1 MALRRSLPEVI
12 PVFPLPGVLL
22 LPRAMLPLHIFEPRY
37 RAMIRDA
44 LDDEGIVGMVQPC
57 AEGTDP
63 ANPPIYG
70 IGCAGKIQNSE
81 KLDDGRYMIALQGI
95 ARFRIDRELARHPDG
110 YRTVH
115 ADFEG
120 FGDDLDARRSGPVD
134 RDGLLEALRGFL
146 ARRGLSAD
154 WDAVGKADDEMLVNA
169 LSMGCPF
176 APNEKQ
182 ALLECGDTG
191 ERARMLGTLFAMSGF
206 EAANDDDPAR
216 MN

>member
-1 MALRRSLPEVI
+1 MTLRHSLPEVI
-12 PVFPLPGVLL
+12 PVFPLAGVLL

-44 LDDEGIVGMVQPC
+44 LDDEGIVGMVQPF
-57 AEGTDP
+57 AEGADP
-63 ANPPIYG
+63 ANPPIYE
-70 IGCAGKIQNSE
+70 IGCAGKIQRSE
-81 KLDDGRYMIALQGI
+81 KLEDGRYTIALQGI
-95 ARFRIDRELARHPDG
+95 ARFRIDHERALHPDG

-115 ADFEG
+115 ADFEK
-120 FGDDLDARRSGPVD
+120 FGDDLDARRSSPVD
-134 RDGLLEALRGFL
+134 RESLVEALRGFL
-146 ARRGLSAD
+146 IRRGLGAD
-154 WDAVGKADDEMLVNA
+154 WDAVGRADDETLVNT

-191 ERARMLGTLFAMSGF
+191 ARARMLETLFAMSGF
-206 EAANDDDPAR
+206 GAADDDGPGL

>member
-1 MALRRSLPEVI
+1 MSLRRSLPEVF
-12 PVFPLPGVLL
+12 PVFPLTGVLL

-37 RAMIRDA
+37 RAMVRDA
-44 LDDEGIVGMVQPC
+44 LDDEGIVGMVQPR
-57 AEGTDP
+57 AEGADP
-63 ANPPIYG
+63 TNPPIYE
-70 IGCAGKIQNSE
+70 IGCAGKIQSSE

-95 ARFRIDRELARHPDG
+95 ARFRIDRELALHPEG

-115 ADFEG
+115 ADFDG
-120 FGDDLDARRSGPVD
+120 FGADLDARRSSAVD
-134 RDGLLEALRGFL
+134 RESLLEALREFL

-154 WDAVGKADDEMLVNA
+154 WDAVAKADDEMLVNA

-182 ALLECGDTG
+182 GLLECRDTG
-191 ERARMLGTLFAMSGF
+191 ERARMLEALFAMSGF

>member
-1 MALRRSLPEVI
+1 MSLRRSLPEVI

-37 RAMIRDA
+37 RAMVRDA
-44 LDDEGIVGMVQPC
+44 LDDEGIVGMVQPR
-57 AEGTDP
+57 AEGADRT
-63 ANPPIYG
+63 NPPIYE
-70 IGCAGKIQNSE
+70 IGCAGKIQSSE
-81 KLDDGRYMIALQGI
+81 KLEDGRYMIALQGI
-95 ARFRIDRELARHPDG
+95 ARFRIGRELALHPEG

-115 ADFEG
+115 VEFEG
-120 FGDDLDARRSGPVD
+120 FGADLDARRSSPVD
-134 RDGLLEALRGFL
+134 RESLLEALREFL

-154 WDAVGKADDEMLVNA
+154 WDAVAKADDEMLVNA

-182 ALLECGDTG
+182 GLLECRDTG
-191 ERARMLGTLFAMSGF
+191 ERARMLEALFAMSGF
-206 EAANDDDPAR
+206 EAANDDDPTR

>member
-1 MALRRSLPEVI
+1 MSLRRSLPEVI

-37 RAMIRDA
+37 RAMVRDA
-44 LDDEGIVGMVQPC
+44 LDDEGIVGMVQPR
-57 AEGTDP
+57 ADGSDP
-63 ANPPIYG
+63 ANPPIYEV
-70 IGCAGKIQNSE
+70 GCAGKIQRSE
-81 KLDDGRYMIALQGI
+81 KLEDGRYTIALQGI
-95 ARFRIDRELARHPDG
+95 ARFRIDRELALHPEG
-110 YRTVH
+110 YRTVQ

-120 FGDDLDARRSGPVD
+120 FGDDLDARRSSPMD
-134 RDGLLEALRGFL
+134 RESLLEALRDFL

-154 WDAVGKADDEMLVNA
+154 WDAVAKADDEMLVNA

-176 APNEKQ
+176 AANEKQ
-182 ALLECGDTG
+182 ALLECRDSG
-191 ERARMLGTLFAMSGF
+191 ERARMLEALFAMSGF

>member
-1 MALRRSLPEVI
+1 MSLRRSLPDVI

-37 RAMIRDA
+37 RAMVRDA
-44 LDDEGIVGMVQPC
+44 LVDEGIVGMVQPR
-57 AEGTDP
+57 AEGADST
-63 ANPPIYG
+63 NPPIYG
-70 IGCAGKIQNSE
+70 VGCAGKIQSSE

-95 ARFRIDRELARHPDG
+95 ARFRIDHELALHPEG

-120 FGDDLDARRSGPVD
+120 FGDDLDARRSSPVN
-134 RDGLLEALRGFL
+134 RESLLEALGEFL
-146 ARRGLSAD
+146 ARRGLNAD
-154 WDAVGKADDEMLVNA
+154 WDAVAKADDEMLVNA

-176 APNEKQ
+176 AANEKQ
-182 ALLECGDTG
+182 GLLECRDTG
-191 ERARMLGTLFAMSGF
+191 ERARMLEALFAMSGF

>member
-1 MALRRSLPEVI
+1 MTLRRTLPEVI

-37 RAMIRDA
+37 RAMVRDA
-44 LDDEGIVGMVQPC
+44 LDDEGIVGMVQPR

-63 ANPPIYG
+63 ANSQIYE

-81 KLDDGRYMIALQGI
+81 RLDDGRYMIALQGI
-95 ARFRIDRELARHPDG
+95 ARFRIDRELALHPEG

-115 ADFEG
+115 ADFEN
-120 FGDDLDARRSGPVD
+120 FGADLDARRSSTVD
-134 RDGLLEALRGFL
+134 REGLLAALREFL

-154 WDAVGKADDEMLVNA
+154 WDAVERADDEMLVNA

-176 APNEKQ
+176 AANEKQ
-182 ALLECGDTG
+182 ALLECRDSS
-191 ERARMLGTLFAMSGF
+191 ERARMLEALFAMSAF

-216 MN
+216 VN

>member
-1 MALRRSLPEVI
+1 MTLRRALPEVI
-12 PVFPLPGVLL
+12 PVFPLTGVLL

-44 LDDEGIVGMVQPC
+44 LEDEGIVGMVQPR
-57 AEGTDP
+57 AEGADP
-63 ANPPIYG
+63 TNPPIYEV
-70 IGCAGKIQNSE
+70 GCAGKIQSSE

-95 ARFRIDRELARHPDG
+95 ARFRIDREFEVHPDG

-146 ARRGLSAD
+146 ERRGLSAD
-154 WDAVGKADDEMLVNA
+154 WDAVARADDEMLVNA

-176 APNEKQ
+176 ATNEKQ
-182 ALLECGDTG
+182 GLLECRDTG
-191 ERARMLGTLFAMSGF
+191 ERARMLEALFAMSGF

>member
-1 MALRRSLPEVI
+1 MSLRRSLPEVI

-37 RAMIRDA
+37 RAMVRDA
-44 LDDEGIVGMVQPC
+44 LNDEGIVGMVQPRPE
-57 AEGTDP
+57 AAAP
-63 ANPPIYG
+63 ANPPIYEV
-70 IGCAGKIQNSE
+70 GCAGKIQSSE
-81 KLDDGRYMIALQGI
+81 KLDDGRYTIALQGI
-95 ARFRIDRELARHPDG
+95 ARFRIDRELALHPEG

-120 FGDDLDARRSGPVD
+120 FGDDLDARSSSPVN
-134 RDGLLEALRGFL
+134 RQSLLEALGDFL

-154 WDAVGKADDEMLVNA
+154 WDAVAKADDEMLVNA

-176 APNEKQ
+176 AANEKQ
-182 ALLECGDTG
+182 GLLECRDTG
-191 ERARMLGTLFAMSGF
+191 ERARMLEALFAMSGF